1 MDTFIFVCRHFGCNH
16 IKEQKMRFKTSLLFL
31 IISLLH
37 FKASAQNDY
46 FPVILNMKDR
56 AGLIDAWIEE
66 RVETVLPEIMRRS
79 GIDMW
84 LIIAREY
91 NEDPVI
97 LTLLPA
103 TWHAARRTTILV
115 AYDPGDDKPLET
127 FGISRYN
134 TGSIFET
141 KWDRESQPDQWKA
154 LAEMIV
160 SKDPK
165 KIGINKSM
173 TFGLADGLSATH
185 YDQLMEALP
194 KKYHSRV
201 VSAEAIAV
209 GWLETRTE
217 SEMMVYQNI
226 VRMAHQIIAEGFSEK
241 VIQPGHTTTDD
252 VVWWYRDRIRELDL
266 STWFHPTVSIQ
277 RADQESFDHLTAFSR
292 GLNPKTIL
300 PGDLLHVDLG
310 INYLRLNTDTQQHA
324 YVLKPG
330 EDTAPDYLK
339 AALKKAN
346 RVQDI
351 FTSQFKTGLSG
362 NEILQA
368 ALEQCKAEGIKASI
382 YTHPL
387 GYHGHAAGP
396 TIGLWDR
403 QDGVPGQ
410 GDYLLYKN
418 TAYAI
423 ELNASSFIEEWNK
436 EIRIMLEE
444 DAYFDGD
451 KVYYIDGRQTELMV
465 IPRKMHPNQYS
476 GSKPSSSRNLSVR
489 SMTSSSK

>member
-1 MDTFIFVCRHFGCNH
+1 
-16 IKEQKMRFKTSLLFL
+16 MRYKTSLLFL
-31 IISLLH
+31 IISLLN

-46 FPVILNMKDR
+46 FPVTLNMKDR
-56 AGLIDAWIEE
+56 AEVIDNWLEE
-66 RVETVLPEIMRRS
+66 RVETVLPDIMRRS

-84 LIIAREY
+84 IIIAREY
-91 NEDPVI
+91 NEDPLI

-115 AYDPGDDKPLET
+115 VYDPGDDKPLET

-134 TGSIFET
+134 TGNIFET
-141 KWDRESQPDQWKA
+141 KWDRDAQPDQWKA
-154 LAEMIV
+154 LAEMI
-160 SKDPK
+160 SRKDPK
-165 KIGINKSM
+165 KIGINKST

-194 KKYHSRV
+194 EKYLSRV

-217 SEMMVYQNI
+217 SEMIVYQNI

-252 VVWWYRDRIRELDL
+252 VVWWYRDRIREMGL

-277 RADQESFDHLTAFSR
+277 RADLESFDHLTAFSE

-310 INYLRLNTDTQQHA
+310 ISYLRLNTDTQQHA

-330 EDTAPDYLK
+330 ETAAPDYLV

-351 FTSQFKTGLSG
+351 LTGSFKAGATG
-362 NEILQA
+362 NDILQV

-410 GDYLLYKN
+410 GDYPLYKN

-444 DAYFDGD
+444 DAFFDGEN
-451 KVYYIDGRQTELMV
+451 VRYIDGRQKELMV
-465 IPRKMHPNQYS
+465 IPRKLHPINIQAVS
-476 GSKPSSSRNLSVR
+476 PGH
-489 SMTSSSK
+489 